1 MTMTGLLRGHTALA
15 RGHAAIADG
24 HTAIAPG
31 HTTAELRV
39 RLVVGLLA
47 LALLLPRAADAQP
60 DFDGA
65 AQLHYELQGFHD
77 YHHDAMDVPAAR
89 DLVMAGARLHGF
101 IGGKWLGYHA
111 GIDLAAGGTIN
122 HGGFAYDVALF
133 PAGVAL
139 RFAETS
145 FLTLG
150 FGIGANG
157 ATGTMDDAAT
167 LPVEL
172 RFEVGRG
179 IRLLGRARA
188 TYVLAADNRQQGS
201 MSTDRADELEAM
213 LALRLGR
220 AYTDWGFPTGNGY
233 FFGVTY
239 REALGARFAGAVIG
253 YSIDMGSP
261 RMPLHRQSSSCE
273 DCE

>member
-1 MTMTGLLRGHTALA
+1 MSRTVVSSAASTARSA
-15 RGHAAIADG
+15 SIIAI
-24 HTAIAPG
+24 I
-31 HTTAELRV
+31 
-39 RLVVGLLA
+39 VGMCA
-47 LALLLPRAADAQP
+47 SADAQP
-60 DFDGA
+60 DFDGG
-65 AQLHYELQGFHD
+65 AQLHYELQGLHD
-77 YHHDAMDVPAAR
+77 YEHDAMDVPAAR

-101 IGGKWLGYHA
+101 IGGKWIGYHA

-133 PAGVAL
+133 PAGIAL

-145 FLTLG
+145 FLTFG
-150 FGIGANG
+150 FGIGGSG
-157 ATGTMDDAAT
+157 ATGTIDDAVT

-188 TYVLAADNRQQGS
+188 TYLLAADARQRGA
-201 MSTDRADELEAM
+201 MSTGAADELEAM
-213 LALRLGR
+213 LAIRLGR

-233 FFGVTY
+233 FLGATY
-239 REALGARFAGAVIG
+239 REALGAKFAGAVIG

-261 RMPLHRQSSSCE
+261 RTRKRYDNDGCRYCE
-273 DCE
+273 